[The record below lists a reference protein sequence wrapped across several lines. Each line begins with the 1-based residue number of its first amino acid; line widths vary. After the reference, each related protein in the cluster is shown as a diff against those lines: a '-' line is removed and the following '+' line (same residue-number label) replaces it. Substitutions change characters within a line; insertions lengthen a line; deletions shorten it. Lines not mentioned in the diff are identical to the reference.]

1 MRLVPSE
8 RRERDSDEPNAA
20 CVANSPEK
28 AASHARAGTLNYSF
42 CAVARARQKAAALG

>member
-1 MRLVPSE
+1 MATHYT
-8 RRERDSDEPNAA
+8 DEPDAA

-42 CAVARARQKAAALG
+42 CAVARVQAKAVVLS